1 MIPKIIHYCWLS
13 GDEKPDSIIQ
23 CITSWKRHMPDYQIK
38 CWDSKAFES
47 IDSRFASEAFD
58 NKKWQ
63 FASDYIR
70 LYALYKEGGI
80 YLDAD
85 VLALGNIDTLLDC
98 KFFSG
103 LEMRDK
109 EHSDIYLEAA
119 VMGAEKGNHFIGKC
133 LEIYNSRTFIKD
145 DGTFDMTPI
154 PTIISPVMEA
164 LGWERDD
171 RTQNCDGHIIHS
183 TDIIANTNCERKSSV
198 LLYHLNNRSW
208 IPLTNKEKL
217 IKVLKQCGVDKVLR
231 ILRKK

>member
-1 MIPKIIHYCWLS
+1 
-13 GDEKPDSIIQ
+13 
-23 CITSWKRHMPDYQIK
+23 MPDYQIK
-38 CWDSKAFES
+38 CWNAEALET
-47 IDSRFASEAFD
+47 INSRFATEAFD

-70 LYALYKEGGI
+70 LYALFNEGGI
-80 YLDAD
+80 YLDSD
-85 VLALGNIDTLLDC
+85 VQALGNIDALLDC

-103 LEMRDK
+103 LEMRNK

-119 VMGAEKGNHFIGKC
+119 VMGAEKGNHFIEKC
-133 LEIYNSRTFIKD
+133 LEIYNSRTFIKS

-183 TDIIANTNCERKSSV
+183 TEIIANTNCERKPSV

-208 IPLTNKEKL
+208 IPLTNRERL
-217 IKVLKQCGVDKVLR
+217 IKIFKQFGLNKVIKSKR
-231 ILRKK
+231 S